1 MKMRAAIFVG
11 LLWTVFA
18 MNGCAS
24 GGPEPNRLGTARRLV
39 LARVS
44 SEENRPTAEAAAGLL
59 LNAVRDA
66 GSIVGAKDFMAEARG
81 LGLGFWAAGMLD
93 RIQTVG
99 WPTPEEGRV
108 LREAFGITTL
118 VMTEVTAFDQVWGKY
133 AKFTRVGVEASV
145 YDIRSEKVLG
155 RVGKDV
161 EVEEMR
167 GRAFQ
172 YALEHPVTL
181 PRHVGQLPLHH
192 DMRARGERS
201 EIYGDYS
208 DCESSPLFAF
218 GHGLSYTTFEYG
230 ALRVEP
236 GTTDSRTVVEVDVTN
251 AGVRG
256 GEEVVQLY
264 CRDDVASVARPGREL
279 VGCARVSLAPAE
291 SATVTFSVPASRLAF
306 HDVTMQ
312 RVTEPGTFTFF
323 VGASSIDTRA
333 EATVELS
340 GDRFAHPVRDS
351 EMTSSRVSSRR

>member
-1 MKMRAAIFVG
+1 MRAAILVG

-172 YALEHPVTL
+172 YALEQSVQDL
-181 PRHVGQLPLHH
+181 GDALYPR
-192 DMRARGERS
+192 
-201 EIYGDYS
+201 
-208 DCESSPLFAF
+208 
-218 GHGLSYTTFEYG
+218 TTFSMVNVWRYW
-230 ALRVEP
+230 
-236 GTTDSRTVVEVDVTN
+236 
-251 AGVRG
+251 
-256 GEEVVQLY
+256 
-264 CRDDVASVARPGREL
+264 
-279 VGCARVSLAPAE
+279 
-291 SATVTFSVPASRLAF
+291 
-306 HDVTMQ
+306 
-312 RVTEPGTFTFF
+312 
-323 VGASSIDTRA
+323 
-333 EATVELS
+333 
-340 GDRFAHPVRDS
+340 
-351 EMTSSRVSSRR
+351 RR